1 MTPVPAHH
9 RSPATKASA
18 SAVGKK
24 PPLSTVKPPP
34 GAMYTPSGTPL
45 TSAGTPLLLR
55 EGLGDDQDAVARQRD
70 ELLESLVAKLEKRAT
85 VFEAKLV
92 GAMQTLDKVRERI
105 AAT

>member
-1 MTPVPAHH
+1 M
-9 RSPATKASA
+9 
-18 SAVGKK
+18 
-24 PPLSTVKPPP
+24 STVKPPP

-55 EGLGDDQDAVARQRD
+55 EGLGDDKDAVERQRD

-92 GAMQTLDKVRERI
+92 GAMHTLDKVRERI

>member
-1 MTPVPAHH
+1 M
-9 RSPATKASA
+9 
-18 SAVGKK
+18 
-24 PPLSTVKPPP
+24 STVKPPP
-34 GAMYTPSGTPL
+34 GALYTPSGTPL

-55 EGLGDDQDAVARQRD
+55 EGLGDDQDAVERQRD

-85 VFEAKLV
+85 VFEAKLA